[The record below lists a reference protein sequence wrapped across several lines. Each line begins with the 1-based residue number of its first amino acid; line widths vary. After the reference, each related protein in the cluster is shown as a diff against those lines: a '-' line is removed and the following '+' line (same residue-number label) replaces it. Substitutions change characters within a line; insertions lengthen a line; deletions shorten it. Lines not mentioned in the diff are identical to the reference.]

1 MAENHHTGNDQGA
14 KDHRAFRKTD
24 YPGVIFREHATRR
37 HGVKWDQYF
46 VIYYR
51 HNGKALK
58 EAVGWGSQGWTAK
71 KAAGLL
77 RELEDNQRRGEPP
90 FTLKQ
95 KRADAQAA
103 IEEAERRELTVSELF
118 KTHYLPH
125 GKAEK
130 KSWRKDEYLFRLHI
144 EPVIGDKTLSDV
156 SAFDL
161 ERLKAAMSKTDKAPK
176 TILYALGTVRAA
188 FNYAARH
195 GLFTGTNPV
204 SLVKKP
210 SADNRRMRFLTEG
223 EAQELLDALKA
234 KSTQTY
240 EMAIVSLHTGGRFS
254 EIAGLTWADVKLD
267 QGTLTFWDTK
277 NTESRVVFMTEE
289 VEALFRNKERG
300 ERRDLVFPSRT
311 GEVMGQVSALFNRTA
326 NATFNQGIRD
336 RRQRVCF
343 HTLRHTHASWLVQ
356 RGVDLLTVARL
367 MGHKTIKMSERY
379 AHLAPEGMRRAV
391 QSLNG
396 TLAAPEA
403 TKGKVISI
411 RRGKA
416 R

>member
-1 MAENHHTGNDQGA
+1 MGKRA
-14 KDHRAFRKTD
+14 KDHRAFKKTAF
-24 YPGVIFREHATRR
+24 PGVIFREHATRR
-37 HGVKWDQYF
+37 HGVKFDQYF
-46 VIYYR
+46 VIYFR
-51 HNGKALK
+51 HNGKTYK
-58 EAVGWGSQGWTAK
+58 EAVGWASHGWTAK

-77 RELEDNQRRGEPP
+77 SELKENQRRGERP
-90 FTLKQ
+90 FTLKD
-95 KRADAQAA
+95 KRALAQAA
-103 IEEAERRELTVSELF
+103 IDQAERRELTITELF

-130 KSWRKDEYLFRLHI
+130 KSWAKDEYLFRLHI
-144 EPVIGDKTLSDV
+144 EPVIGAKALSDV

-188 FNYAARH
+188 YNYAARH
-195 GLFTGTNPV
+195 GLFTGKNPV

-223 EAQELLDALKA
+223 EAQELLDTLRA

-240 EMAIVSLHTGGRFS
+240 EMALVSLHTGGRFA
-254 EIAGLTWADVKLD
+254 EIAALTWADVNID

-277 NTESRVVFMTEE
+277 NTETRTVFMTQE
-289 VEALFRNKERG
+289 VKILFQGKTPG
-300 ERRDLVFPSRT
+300 TRRDLVFPART
-311 GEVMGQVSALFNRTA
+311 GERMAQVSSLFNRTV
-326 NATFNQGIRD
+326 NEMFNQGITD

-356 RGVDLLTVARL
+356 RGNDLLTVARI
-367 MGHKTIKMSERY
+367 MGHKSVKMVERY

-391 QSLNG
+391 QTLNG
-396 TLAAPEA
+396 TLTAPEA
-403 TKGKVISI
+403 TKGKVVAI
-411 RRGKA
+411 RPMP
-416 R
+416 

>member
-1 MAENHHTGNDQGA
+1 MAK
-14 KDHRAFRKTD
+14 KDHRAFQKTD
-24 YPGVIFREHATRR
+24 YPGVIYREHATRR

-51 HNGKALK
+51 HNGRTFK
-58 EAVGWGSQGWTAK
+58 EAVGWASHGWTAK

-77 RELEDNQRRGEPP
+77 GEIKENQRRGEPP
-90 FTLKQ
+90 FTLKE
-95 KRADAQAA
+95 KRALAQAT
-103 IEEAERRELTVSELF
+103 IEEAQRRELTVSELF
-118 KTHYLPH
+118 KGHYLPH
-125 GKAEK
+125 GQVEK
-130 KSWRKDEYLFRLHI
+130 KSWIKDEQLFRLHI
-144 EPVIGDKTLSDV
+144 EPIIGDKALSDV

-161 ERLKAAMSKTDKAPK
+161 ERIKAIMSKGGKSPK
-176 TILYALGTVRAA
+176 TILYTLGTVRAA
-188 FNYAARH
+188 YNYAARH

-223 EAQELLDALKA
+223 EAQELLEALKP

-240 EMAIVSLHTGGRFS
+240 EMALVSLHTGGRFA
-254 EIAGLTWADVKLD
+254 EIAGLTWGDVSLD

-277 NTESRVVFMTEE
+277 NTETRTVFMTEE
-289 VEALFRNKERG
+289 VGALFRAKTPGDRAE
-300 ERRDLVFPSRT
+300 LVFPARI
-311 GEVMGQVSALFNRTA
+311 GGPMGAVSALFKRTVDKM
-326 NATFNQGIRD
+326 FNQGISD

-343 HTLRHTHASWLVQ
+343 HSLRHTHASWLVQ
-356 RGVDLLTVARL
+356 RGVDLLTVARA
-367 MGHKTIKMSERY
+367 MGHKSVKMVERY

-403 TKGKVISI
+403 TKGKVVALYGE
-411 RRGKA
+411 RVR
-416 R
+416 